1 MIRRMSRKYLS
12 CCIYFILFSF
22 WMEKKKIS
30 SYLSI
35 LDQLEKILFSK
46 TNINFVVL
54 CRYGGWSFGLT
65 LTNDLRFD
73 IAAVPVNRTLAKVN
87 LGLSSGGPDK
97 YGCEIDV
104 SKHFHVRNT
113 KHLKYNSVSFN
124 ETCMHR
130 SQETYEHGT
139 EWCFLQ

>member
-1 MIRRMSRKYLS
+1 M
-12 CCIYFILFSF
+12 
-22 WMEKKKIS
+22 
-30 SYLSI
+30 
-35 LDQLEKILFSK
+35 FSK
-46 TNINFVVL
+46 ANVNFVVL

-87 LGLSSGGPDK
+87 LGLSSGRPDK

-113 KHLKYNSVSFN
+113 KYLKSILCYAYMYFK
-124 ETCMHR
+124 ETRMHKV
-130 SQETYEHGT
+130 QKTCEHST
-139 EWCFLQ
+139 EW